1 LKQLSAR
8 LALALRTTAVLLA
21 WLLVAGIAAAAEI
34 RVHPGESIS
43 AAVARARP
51 GDTVAIERGRYLD
64 HLRIDKPLK
73 LVGIDRPTLSGG
85 LAGDTIR
92 IVSPDVTIEG
102 LIVTES
108 GDDLTAQNAG
118 IYIQPGADR
127 AIVKNCDIAYS
138 LFGIWIEGAKDVQ
151 VIGNL
156 ITGKRDYPSA
166 QRGNGIQLYNSS
178 GARLVGSGIG
188 FARDGIYVD
197 VSHHAVFSGN
207 KIHDVRYG
215 THYMNSH
222 YNTWEDNDSYHNRN
236 GLALMMTRNL
246 IVRNNRTWG
255 NSDVGIMLR
264 TIQDSV
270 IEGNVVAGNRRG
282 FFVYDAEYNALQN
295 NLIIDND
302 VGAHVW
308 AGSIHNEVE
317 GNDFIRNREQVRY
330 IAAKDV
336 PWGVKTGNYWSNYV
350 GWDRDGNGTGDVPY
364 EANDVVDRLVWRL
377 PMVKLLLNSPA
388 IQTLRL
394 IAQQFP
400 LLRSPSIVDGKPHTQ
415 PTHSHWSQWIG
426 KQGN

>member
-1 LKQLSAR
+1 MRSA
-8 LALALRTTAVLLA
+8 TVLLA
-21 WLLVAGIAAAAEI
+21 SLLVARIGVAAEI

-43 AAVARARP
+43 AAVARAKP
-51 GDTVAIERGRYLD
+51 GDTVAIERGHYRDNL
-64 HLRIDKPLK
+64 LINKPLK
-73 LVGIDRPTLSGG
+73 LEGIDRPTVSGG

-92 IVSPDVTIEG
+92 IVSPDVTVEG
-102 LIVTES
+102 LVVTDS
-108 GDDLTAQNAG
+108 GDNLTAQNAG

-127 AIVKNCDIAYS
+127 AAVEHCEIAYS
-138 LFGIWIEGAKDVQ
+138 LFGLWIEGVKDIRV
-151 VIGNL
+151 VGNV
-156 ITGKRDYPSA
+156 ITGKRDYASA
-166 QRGNGIQLYNSS
+166 QRGNGIQLYNTT
-178 GARLVGSGIG
+178 GAQIIG
-188 FARDGIYVD
+188 NEISFVRDGIYVD
-197 VSHHAVFSGN
+197 VSNHAVFRSN

-222 YNTWEDNDSYHNRN
+222 FNTWEDNDSYHNRD

-246 IVRNNRTWG
+246 LVRNNRTWG
-255 NSDVGIMLR
+255 NSDAGIMLR
-264 TIQDSV
+264 TIQDST

-282 FFVYDAEYNALQN
+282 FFIYDAEYNEIHN

-330 IAAKDV
+330 VATKDV

-364 EANDVVDRLVWRL
+364 EANDVVDRLIWRL

-388 IQTLRL
+388 IQTLHL

-400 LLRSPSIVDGKPHTQ
+400 LLRAPSIVDSRPRMQ
-415 PTHSHWSQWIG
+415 PTHSDWSQWID
-426 KQGN
+426 KQRN